1 MKKYTSPYKLLK
13 SASPVKSSPSK
24 AQVITQ
30 RKSSPMKAA
39 EKAPDSP
46 TKQISS
52 YTASLSKISFRNTE
66 LEAATAKIQAE
77 FARIAGERGTMQFR
91 SMAPNY

>member
-1 MKKYTSPYKLLK
+1 
-13 SASPVKSSPSK
+13 
-24 AQVITQ
+24 
-30 RKSSPMKAA
+30 MKAA

-46 TKQISS
+46 TKPTPS
-52 YTASLSKISFRNTE
+52 YTASPSKISFRNTE